1 MAEAAD
7 NVNTREPLAEPA
19 MDPIPPHR
27 LARILHEGFENSDTK
42 IEKGAMELTGKY
54 MEIFVREAIARA
66 RFERADAKRGNIL
79 DGHLQVEDLEKL
91 APQLVLDF

>member
-1 MAEAAD
+1 MDDAPEDDAPEAISQP
-7 NVNTREPLAEPA
+7 T
-19 MDPIPPHR
+19 MDPIPPNL

-42 IEKGAMELTGKY
+42 IDKGAMELTGKY

-79 DGHLQVEDLEKL
+79 DGHLQVEDLERL